1 MHTAKLAAGL
11 LLASAASAL
20 AAPQSP
26 MARTPAE
33 NAMQERVRRAHSA
46 SFDERGA
53 RFAADAPFATA
64 TPELRL
70 RLTAWGR
77 TGALRRIALADPDR
91 TASRVDYDHG
101 DVVERYRITD
111 GGFEQQFVLAAPP
124 PGEGDVVFHVAA
136 SGNVTC
142 PPAGAAHR
150 ELTFSR
156 PDGRGIRY
164 GSATVLDASGRSLPI
179 TTSYDG
185 RSRIELVVPEHFVR
199 TASYPVVVDPVVG
212 VALLVAPPTSESNFH
227 PDVAYDADHDRYLA
241 TWHRTVGFGQ
251 YEVWGRLLDGDGAAL
266 TPEFVIGDGTSPSVT
281 YSEVLGIPAFFVA
294 YTVDGRIVGQMV
306 DAATGALLLAV
317 PVEVSQPGSPPPGI
331 TDGGA
336 TVSGNPTSLIVA
348 WSRSTIPGVSTG
360 VEVVVALLVESGGG
374 LNVATSKQLAP
385 PTGTD
390 SFYSVTLPKYH
401 VAEAQIGP
409 ASWRTRVVWNRWS
422 GGDNDVESGS
432 FRMRAPNPFS
442 LPTFSW
448 VDPAVPL
455 AVASDAASDEG
466 LCRIEAR
473 ADAARN
479 PTEHD
484 FLVVWREEL
493 DAHALRMDMSGAIG
507 PEIELGQCHGEPF
520 IGAGCGGFTVGRQLT
535 TKDILASHVLF
546 DGTIVAADLPVR
558 FGSFLGQ
565 AHPCASSWPF
575 PATTTAAARAGNTS
589 LLMWSQSYP
598 NPLAPSIEARRFEP
612 VRPTVSSLAGAC
624 PSTLGT
630 TPTMSA
636 VGEAVAGATD
646 FVVRLDGA
654 PPLSLAALLVGD
666 QTIQFLLPGTAGCEL
681 RVGLPL
687 VTAIP
692 VVTDLFGNVG
702 APIQLPCVVPHGAS
716 LTMQWAMYAPGVP
729 YDWTLSDGLRVD
741 WSAY

>member
-1 MHTAKLAAGL
+1 MHSANLVAGL
-11 LLASAASAL
+11 LLASAANAL

-33 NAMQERVRRAHSA
+33 NAMQELVRRAHLA

-53 RFAADAPFATA
+53 RFAADASLATA

-77 TGALRRIALADPDR
+77 AGALRRIALADPDR

-142 PPAGAAHR
+142 APAEAAHR

-156 PDGRGIRY
+156 PDGCGIRY

-185 RSRIELVVPEHFVR
+185 QSRIELVVPEHFVR

-212 VALLVAPPTSESNFH
+212 SALLVAPPTSENSFH
-227 PDVAYDADHDRYLA
+227 PDVAYDAEHDRFLA
-241 TWHRTVGFGQ
+241 TWHRTVGVGQ

-266 TPEFVIGDGTSPSVT
+266 TPEFAIGDGNSPSVT
-281 YSEVLGIPAFFVA
+281 YSELLGTPAFFVA
-294 YTVDGRIVGQMV
+294 YVVDGRVVGQV
-306 DAATGALLLAV
+306 IDAATGAPLLAV

-331 TDGGA
+331 TDGGP

-348 WSRSTIPGVSTG
+348 WPRSTLPGISSG
-360 VEVVVALLVESGGG
+360 IEVAGALLVESGGG
-374 LNVATSKQLAP
+374 LVAVTSMQLAP

-390 SFYSVTLPKYH
+390 TYYSVTLPKYH
-401 VAEAQIGP
+401 VAEAQLGP
-409 ASWRTRVVWNRWS
+409 TSWKTRIVWSRYS
-422 GGDNDVESGS
+422 GGEIDVETAS
-432 FRMRAPNPFS
+432 FRMRAPNALS

-448 VDPAVPL
+448 IDPAAPL
-455 AVASDAASDEG
+455 IGASDAAVEEG
-466 LCRIEAR
+466 LCQIEAR
-473 ADAARN
+473 ADSALN

-493 DAHALRMDMSGAIG
+493 DVHALRMDMTGAIG
-507 PEIELGQCHGEPF
+507 PELELGQCYGEPF
-520 IGAGCGGFTVGRQLT
+520 VGAGCGGFTVGRQHTL
-535 TKDILASHVLF
+535 KDIFASHVLL

-575 PATTTAAARAGNTS
+575 PETAASRAGNTS

-598 NPLAPSIEARRFEP
+598 NPLASAIEARRFEP
-612 VRPTVSSLAGAC
+612 VRPTVGSLAGAC

-636 VGEAVAGATD
+636 VGEAVAGTTD
-646 FVVRLDGA
+646 FVIRLDGA

-666 QTIQFLLPGTAGCEL
+666 QTIQFPLAGTAGCEL

-692 VVTDLFGNVG
+692 VATGLFGNVG
-702 APIQLPCVVPHGAS
+702 VPIPLPCVIPHGAS
-716 LTMQWAMYAPGVP
+716 LTMQWAMYAPGMP
-729 YDWTLSDGLRVD
+729 YDWTLSDGLAVD
-741 WSAY
+741 WSVY